1 MTSSVLL
8 NVAFVCNFAYLNYI
22 MNFSKVNVRVVYKS
36 TVKKHKKKGS
46 ISRIEPVLLYL
57 YMFNI
62 CLDPRET
69 CINKGVERSYKG
81 HFVASLRS
89 FCRTYKGHFVA

>member
-1 MTSSVLL
+1 M
-8 NVAFVCNFAYLNYI
+8 
-22 MNFSKVNVRVVYKS
+22 MRVRQKGTKL
-36 TVKKHKKKGS
+36 TVKTVQKYGEKNIKKGS
-46 ISRIEPVLLYL
+46 IFRIEPVLLYL

-81 HFVASLRS
+81 HFATSLRT
-89 FCRTYKGHFVA
+89 FCHTYKGHFAT

>member
-1 MTSSVLL
+1 
-8 NVAFVCNFAYLNYI
+8 
-22 MNFSKVNVRVVYKS
+22 
-36 TVKKHKKKGS
+36 
-46 ISRIEPVLLYL
+46 
-57 YMFNI
+57 MFNI

-89 FCRTYKGHFVA
+89 FCRIKSSKKNIDLNN

>member
-1 MTSSVLL
+1 M
-8 NVAFVCNFAYLNYI
+8 
-22 MNFSKVNVRVVYKS
+22 YKS
-36 TVKKHKKKGS
+36 TVKKTQKKGS
-46 ISRIEPVLLYL
+46 IFKIEPVLLYI

-81 HFVASLRS
+81 HFATSLRT
-89 FCRTYKGHFVA
+89 FCHTYKGHFAT

>member
-1 MTSSVLL
+1 M
-8 NVAFVCNFAYLNYI
+8 
-22 MNFSKVNVRVVYKS
+22 VYKF
-36 TVKKHKKKGS
+36 TVKSVQKYGEKTHKKGS
-46 ISRIEPVLLYL
+46 IFRIEPVLLYL

-89 FCRTYKGHFVA
+89 FCRTHKGHFVA